1 MSLYFHITSMDNYM
15 AQSTGV
21 GAMVPAGN
29 VVSGGMTAYKRS
41 TISAGFYDVETFQ
54 TTTDVSVI

>member
-1 MSLYFHITSMDNYM
+1 M